1 MEDSLL
7 SSSTSEVNR
16 NTLNQVYTHKVYSI
30 QYNQTYYIYN
40 SKNGCVM
47 YVSFPNE
54 VGLLQRKNLGSQSQ
68 LMQPH
73 YTPNRSTWHILICT
87 HRHLFST

>member
-1 MEDSLL
+1 MKTKMEDSLL

-47 YVSFPNE
+47 YHF
-54 VGLLQRKNLGSQSQ
+54 QTK
-68 LMQPH
+68 
-73 YTPNRSTWHILICT
+73 
-87 HRHLFST
+87 